1 MERVMDMHDSYE
13 SPLEN
18 RYAGEEMKRNF
29 SDQKKFSTWR
39 RLWLALAEAEQA
51 LGLPITDR
59 QLDEMRGRLD
69 DINFEDAEAIEAEIR
84 HDVMS
89 HVRAFGMQC
98 PEAKPILHLG
108 ATSCYV
114 GDNADLIVMRD
125 GLEILTKK
133 LVNVVALLCD
143 FAEREKDLPCLAYT
157 HGQPAQLTTVG
168 KRAAL
173 WAQDFAEDYEEIRG
187 MIGRIKLLGAKGT
200 TGTQAS
206 FLELFGGDA
215 CKVKELDGMIA
226 EKMGF
231 QKTYPVTGQT
241 YPRKQDYRILTAVAG
256 IAQSAHKF
264 TNDIRLLQSFGEI
277 CEPFG
282 GKQVGSSAMAY
293 KQNPM
298 RSERC
303 AGLSRY
309 LSNLVLNPAQTASE
323 QWFERT
329 LDDSANRRLAI
340 SESFLAADGILNLA
354 ANIAGGLRVFPK
366 VIALRVRRE
375 LPFMA
380 TENILM
386 DAVKKGGDRQELHE
400 AIRAYSMEEFRKIRE
415 EGGENALLDV
425 LAADGRFGLDEE
437 SLKASLLPEK
447 YTGLAAAQ
455 TAEYVAELLKIIIE
469 PNRALLGMKDE
480 VGV

>member
-1 MERVMDMHDSYE
+1 MTDMHDFYE
-13 SPLEN
+13 SPLEH
-18 RYAGEEMKRNF
+18 RYAGEEMQRNF

-39 RLWLALAEAEQA
+39 RLWLALAEAEQT
-51 LGLPITDR
+51 LGLPITDL
-59 QLDEMRGRLD
+59 QLNEMRAHLD
-69 DINFEDAEAIEAEIR
+69 DINFEDAEAIEAQIR

-89 HVRAFGMQC
+89 HVQAFGMQC

-114 GDNADLIVMRD
+114 GDNADLIIMRD
-125 GLEILTKK
+125 GLEILKKK
-133 LVNVVALLCD
+133 LVNVIALLSD
-143 FAEREKDLPCLAYT
+143 FAEKEKDLPCLAYT
-157 HGQPAQLTTVG
+157 HCQPAQLTTVG
-168 KRAAL
+168 KRACL
-173 WAQDFAEDYEEIRG
+173 WAQDFAEDYDVISEA
-187 MIGRIKLLGAKGT
+187 IGKMKLRGAKGT

-206 FLELFGGDA
+206 FLELFGGDT
-215 CKVKELDGMIA
+215 CKVKTLDSMIA

-231 QKTYPVTGQT
+231 EKTFSVTGQT
-241 YPRKQDYRILTAVAG
+241 YPRKQDYRVLTAVAG

-277 CEPFG
+277 YEPFG

-309 LSNLVLNPAQTASE
+309 LTNLVLNPAETASE

-329 LDDSANRRLAI
+329 LDDSSNRRLAI
-340 SESFLAADGILNLA
+340 SESFLTADGILNLV

-366 VIALRVRRE
+366 VIAVRVRRE

-386 DAVKKGGDRQELHE
+386 DAVKQGGDRQELHE
-400 AIRAYSMEEFRKIRE
+400 AIREYSMEAFRRIRE
-415 EGGENALLDV
+415 EGEENNLLDV

-437 SLKASLLPEK
+437 SLKANLIPER
-447 YTGLAAAQ
+447 YTGLAAKQ
-455 TAEYVAELLKIIIE
+455 TEDYVAELRETIIE
-469 PNRALLGMKDE
+469 PNRGLLGIKDE
-480 VGV
+480 VKL

>member
-125 GLEILTKK
+125 GLEILKKK
-133 LVNVVALLCD
+133 LVNVVALLSD

-173 WAQDFAEDYEEIRG
+173 WAQDFAEDYEEIHG

-215 CKVKELDGMIA
+215 CKVKELDSMIA

-282 GKQVGSSAMAY
+282 GKQVG
-293 KQNPM
+293 KWG
-298 RSERC
+298 R
-303 AGLSRY
+303 
-309 LSNLVLNPAQTASE
+309 NLPWNT
-323 QWFERT
+323 
-329 LDDSANRRLAI
+329 D
-340 SESFLAADGILNLA
+340 ADCVA
-354 ANIAGGLRVFPK
+354 
-366 VIALRVRRE
+366 
-375 LPFMA
+375 
-380 TENILM
+380 
-386 DAVKKGGDRQELHE
+386 GDRSKYRVASPGSSTH
-400 AIRAYSMEEFRKIRE
+400 ISGSVYDPSPDAY
-415 EGGENALLDV
+415 GYHPV
-425 LAADGRFGLDEE
+425 E
-437 SLKASLLPEK
+437 SS
-447 YTGLAAAQ
+447 TGQ
-455 TAEYVAELLKIIIE
+455 
-469 PNRALLGMKDE
+469 NRHT
-480 VGV
+480 